1 MPPYTRAAYCG
12 GPASTRARFSGRLS
26 SGAAPL
32 VGANGVSSVA
42 GASLRFFTTSV
53 VGVGAGAGAGAGA
66 GVGAGV
72 GAGAGA
78 GAGVG
83 ATGTGAGDAAVAGAW
98 AGAGDELAAGA
109 GDEVLVKYFTSV
121 FGRGRGRF
129 TASPCRF
136 PLLDERSWSLWRW
149 PSRSWSR

>member
-32 VGANGVSSVA
+32 LGANGVSSVA

-53 VGVGAGAGAGAGA
+53 VGVGAGAGAGASA

-98 AGAGDELAAGA
+98 AGA
-109 GDEVLVKYFTSV
+109 DEVLVKYFTSV

-129 TASPCRF
+129 TASPWRF
-136 PLLDERSWSLWRW
+136 PLLDERSWSR
-149 PSRSWSR
+149 